1 MPKIKKTKK
10 SKKRNSIKTN
20 SKSTISGLPN
30 SALITN
36 IISAFVGI
44 FIFVVAPYAVN
55 KLNNPTL
62 SALVNVFPTGVLVAL
77 FINEEEFIPFY
88 TKLLFAPI
96 FNVVVNW
103 FVYVFLIYFNWSA
116 LSCIILNISI
126 WLVACILAYFFI

>member
-1 MPKIKKTKK
+1 MVKQRKKKTTKNKFVKTK
-10 SKKRNSIKTN
+10 SKT
-20 SKSTISGLPN
+20 TISGLPN
-30 SALITN
+30 SALLTN

-62 SALVNVFPTGVLVAL
+62 SALINVFPTGVLVAL

-103 FVYVFLIYFNWSA
+103 FVYVFLIYFNWSP
-116 LSCIILNISI
+116 LSCILLNIGI
-126 WLVACILAYFFI
+126 WLIACILVYL

>member
-1 MPKIKKTKK
+1 MVKQRKKKINKNKLVKTK
-10 SKKRNSIKTN
+10 SKT
-20 SKSTISGLPN
+20 TISGLPN
-30 SALITN
+30 SALLTN

-62 SALVNVFPTGVLVAL
+62 SALINVFPTGVLVAL

-103 FVYVFLIYFNWSA
+103 FVYVFLIYFNWSP
-116 LSCIILNISI
+116 LSCILLNIGI
-126 WLVACILAYFFI
+126 WLIACILVYL